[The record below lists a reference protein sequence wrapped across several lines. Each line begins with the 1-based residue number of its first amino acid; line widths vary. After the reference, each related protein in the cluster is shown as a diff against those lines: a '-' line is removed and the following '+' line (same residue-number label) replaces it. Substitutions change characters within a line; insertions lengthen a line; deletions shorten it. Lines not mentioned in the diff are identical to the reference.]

1 MNKILEYPPPV
12 PMPLSY
18 MDLVL
23 KSTFFY
29 SPESEILLPAF
40 KTSYKETNFSREHH
54 RRMHEFMTLR
64 CKDKV
69 RKVRGNSNNPFF
81 FYLSNFVLFG
91 NSPQEYI
98 FLPTFGSIVVGSF
111 ESWRL

>member
-1 MNKILEYPPPV
+1 
-12 PMPLSY
+12 MPLSY

-81 FYLSNFVLFG
+81 FTSPTLSYLGRVPKS
-91 NSPQEYI
+91 I
-98 FLPTFGSIVVGSF
+98 FSYLLS
-111 ESWRL
+111 